1 MHFGVVLKMIR
12 KAKFKRTVI
21 ILGVLFSV
29 SLIAIAAVFGVHYT
43 DIKRYNTKK
52 RTIEGS
58 SSAEGVITDIRQ
70 RGQKTDSWVKNDEA
84 LGAPLNGII
93 YELTVSNGS
102 KSIVKNWQLRL
113 DIQQDCYINNA
124 WCGEVEI
131 HQLRNGSEKSQ
142 RLDLRNCSS
151 GDIELEHIF
160 SAGDILIS
168 LQPGDYII
176 YYPSAEDKE
185 TPIAKGGNR
194 SSAVSTGFIF
204 YSYSTSVNLS
214 ERTLDYFFYK
224 DYKSGVTA
232 SICHIFMIVWILLLI
247 GFIAVALLIVRYE
260 RKLLKQEKRVR
271 ESLDVFSSFVDAKDP
286 YTYGHSKRVA
296 YYSRKIAERLG
307 FSDEECKRIYQIALL
322 HDIGKCYVPD
332 EILKKPSGLTD
343 EEYGIIKAHAAK
355 GAEMVK
361 ELSSIPGIY
370 EGVLYHHE
378 RYDGKGYPTGK
389 KGRDIPI
396 SARIISVADAYDS
409 MSSNRVYRSRLS
421 KERVLNELKENRGS
435 QFDPDIVD
443 AFLEVLEEQER
454 VSGDKKEK
462 TACADSGRADI

>member
-1 MHFGVVLKMIR
+1 MIR

-151 GDIELEHIF
+151 GDIELEHTV

-168 LQPGDYII
+168 LQPGDYI
-176 YYPSAEDKE
+176 
-185 TPIAKGGNR
+185 
-194 SSAVSTGFIF
+194 V
-204 YSYSTSVNLS
+204 
-214 ERTLDYFFYK
+214 
-224 DYKSGVTA
+224 
-232 SICHIFMIVWILLLI
+232 
-247 GFIAVALLIVRYE
+247 
-260 RKLLKQEKRVR
+260 
-271 ESLDVFSSFVDAKDP
+271 
-286 YTYGHSKRVA
+286 
-296 YYSRKIAERLG
+296 
-307 FSDEECKRIYQIALL
+307 
-322 HDIGKCYVPD
+322 
-332 EILKKPSGLTD
+332 
-343 EEYGIIKAHAAK
+343 
-355 GAEMVK
+355 
-361 ELSSIPGIY
+361 
-370 EGVLYHHE
+370 YHHE
-378 RYDGKGYPTGK
+378 RFDGSGYPTGK
-389 KGRDIPI
+389 KGGGIPI

-421 KERVLNELKENRGS
+421 KERVLNELKENRRS

-462 TACADSGRADI
+462 TACADSGRGYIK

>member
-176 YYPSAEDKE
+176 YYPSA
-185 TPIAKGGNR
+185 
-194 SSAVSTGFIF
+194 
-204 YSYSTSVNLS
+204 
-214 ERTLDYFFYK
+214 
-224 DYKSGVTA
+224 
-232 SICHIFMIVWILLLI
+232 
-247 GFIAVALLIVRYE
+247 
-260 RKLLKQEKRVR
+260 
-271 ESLDVFSSFVDAKDP
+271 
-286 YTYGHSKRVA
+286 
-296 YYSRKIAERLG
+296 
-307 FSDEECKRIYQIALL
+307 
-322 HDIGKCYVPD
+322 
-332 EILKKPSGLTD
+332 
-343 EEYGIIKAHAAK
+343 
-355 GAEMVK
+355 
-361 ELSSIPGIY
+361 
-370 EGVLYHHE
+370 
-378 RYDGKGYPTGK
+378 
-389 KGRDIPI
+389 
-396 SARIISVADAYDS
+396 
-409 MSSNRVYRSRLS
+409 
-421 KERVLNELKENRGS
+421 
-435 QFDPDIVD
+435 
-443 AFLEVLEEQER
+443 
-454 VSGDKKEK
+454 
-462 TACADSGRADI
+462 